1 MNKTL
6 TRIIEETQR
15 VEFSEDGRSF
25 QLHPEALKAW
35 EEMKTMAISHGVQL
49 RIVSAFRS
57 VHRQAEII
65 DEKIKKGLSEKNIFK
80 VSAPPG
86 FSEHHSGR
94 AIDISTPGYPSL
106 EDVFEDS
113 EAFDWLLKNAGDC
126 GFRLS
131 YPRDN
136 AYGIAYEPWHWL
148 YEKIP
153 HPSASVN
160 VDEPATE

>member
-6 TRIIEETQR
+6 PKIIEETQL
-15 VEFSEDGRSF
+15 VEFSEGGRSF

-35 EEMKTMAISHGVQL
+35 EEMKTKAISHGVRL

-65 DEKIKKGLSEKNIFK
+65 DEKKKKGLSEKEIFK

-106 EDVFEDS
+106 EEIFEDS
-113 EAFDWLLKNAGDC
+113 EAFDWLLINAGDW
-126 GFRLS
+126 GFRIS

-153 HPSASVN
+153 QPSA
-160 VDEPATE
+160 

>member
-6 TRIIEETQR
+6 PRILEETQL
-15 VEFSEDGRSF
+15 VEFSENGRSF

-35 EEMKTMAISHGVQL
+35 EEMKTKAITDGVKL

-65 DEKIKKGLSEKNIFK
+65 GEKKKKGLSEKVIFK

-106 EDVFEDS
+106 EEVFEDS
-113 EAFDWLLKNAGDC
+113 EAFDWLLDNAGDY

-136 AYGIAYEPWHWL
+136 AYRIAYEPWHWF
-148 YEKIP
+148 YEKITQ
-153 HPSASVN
+153 PSASVN
-160 VDEPATE
+160 VDESLG